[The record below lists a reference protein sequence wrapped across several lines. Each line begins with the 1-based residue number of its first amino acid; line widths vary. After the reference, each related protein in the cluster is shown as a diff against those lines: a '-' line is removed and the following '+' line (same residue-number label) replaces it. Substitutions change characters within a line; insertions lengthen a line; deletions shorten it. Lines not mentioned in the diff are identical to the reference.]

1 MTERR
6 CAAPIS
12 KVESHTAISRKAVRK
27 NVHATIAKGN
37 MGYAQ
42 YTVPDTVDT
51 LALADICPW
60 PLLLFF
66 QISLKNSKLKT
77 THTTFR
83 GCRVPCIR
91 LVFIPYQIAYLKGGG
106 GLNRAFTVSILAR

>member
-1 MTERR
+1 MLINTVYHDDLGAISVTERR
-6 CAAPIS
+6 CAPPIS

-66 QISLKNSKLKT
+66 QISLKNSKLKI

-91 LVFIPYQIAYLKGGG
+91 
-106 GLNRAFTVSILAR
+106 